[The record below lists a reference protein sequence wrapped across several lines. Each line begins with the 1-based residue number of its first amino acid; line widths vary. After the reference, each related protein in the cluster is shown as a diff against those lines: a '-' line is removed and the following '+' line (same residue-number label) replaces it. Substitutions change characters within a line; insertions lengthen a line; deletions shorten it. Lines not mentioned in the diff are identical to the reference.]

1 MGFSDDIMKL
11 RYSWDK
17 ADGTKET
24 WEDIAKRVSKFILS
38 PIDFTDREL
47 YQEKIEKMIA
57 ERKFIPGGR
66 FLAQAGRDYH
76 QVNNCFLLRAEDTR
90 ESWGDLANKATV
102 MLMSGGGLGIDYSNL
117 RPKNS
122 PLKRSGGVSSGSIPL
137 MKMINE
143 IGRGVMAGGKR
154 RCLPVGTLIETSRGL
169 IPIEQINIGDLAK
182 TRNGYYPITG
192 KLNQGNQKTIIIK
205 TQNGDLECT
214 PNHRVAVFDTIN
226 TYTFKMAKDLTK
238 EDRLVFSQEK
248 SVFENEYDM
257 PQYTPLTF
265 SDHAHTTTSIK
276 IPKLDR
282 DIAWLIGLFHG
293 DGYVG
298 IFNHGVGKRNGRVS
312 ISCSHNYMK
321 LMEKA
326 IAQLKRFGVNA
337 SIKKYENYSN
347 VVVSSVQLA
356 EYFLQFKTANSTM
369 TIPDFIMNNS
379 DSKIRAS
386 YLAGLFDA
394 DGSENT
400 RPLNM
405 VSSVY
410 PEYLKQVQNLI
421 STLGI
426 ASRLKLRRK
435 AKNNFQNLFVV
446 NIATKKQFRMVEK
459 EIMKYSLKYIGKRE
473 IKNAQFSYTFSKNI
487 LKNSFEKYPKEL
499 KNRLAD
505 YSSDFIEKIIKKKFN
520 ILPISIVSIEDG
532 RNIETWDIEVDGVE
546 EFITNGYIV
555 HNSAI
560 WAGLRWSHGD
570 IFDFIEAKNWTEEVK
585 KIKEKDFDFPAPL
598 DMTNIS
604 VILDKDFFNA
614 YDDKENILHKHA
626 KDVYWKVVESMV
638 RNGEPGFSVDYDNK
652 NESLR
657 NACTEIVSEDDCDVC
672 CLGSINLPKIKDIEE
687 LKEVTNLAILFL
699 LSGTEYSDVPH
710 PKVKEVK
717 RRNRRLGL
725 GLMGIHEWLIR
736 NGQKYEPNLLFG
748 EWLQNWKDESERASE
763 KWSRE
768 LGVSKPIKLR
778 ALAPNGTISIAG
790 GQTTSGIEPI
800 FSLAYKRRY
809 LTPEGWKQQYVVDFV
824 AERLHEE
831 GYDMNKVE
839 DSYSLAMNVEKR
851 ISFQAFVQG
860 YVDNAISSTINTPPF
875 GSIGNNDPKKF
886 GEILYKYLPKLRGI
900 TVYPDGSRGG
910 QPLTSVDFNEA
921 INKKNVVFEGNEECV
936 DGVCG
941 L

>member
-17 ADGTKET
+17 VDGTKET
-24 WEDIAKRVSKFILS
+24 WEDISKRVSKFILS
-38 PIDFTDREL
+38 PIDFTDRDL

-90 ESWGDLANKATV
+90 ESWGDLANKATI

-122 PLKRSGGVSSGSIPL
+122 PLKRSGGFSSGSIPL

-154 RCLPVGTLIETSRGL
+154 R
-169 IPIEQINIGDLAK
+169 
-182 TRNGYYPITG
+182 
-192 KLNQGNQKTIIIK
+192 
-205 TQNGDLECT
+205 
-214 PNHRVAVFDTIN
+214 
-226 TYTFKMAKDLTK
+226 
-238 EDRLVFSQEK
+238 
-248 SVFENEYDM
+248 
-257 PQYTPLTF
+257 
-265 SDHAHTTTSIK
+265 
-276 IPKLDR
+276 
-282 DIAWLIGLFHG
+282 
-293 DGYVG
+293 
-298 IFNHGVGKRNGRVS
+298 
-312 ISCSHNYMK
+312 
-321 LMEKA
+321 
-326 IAQLKRFGVNA
+326 
-337 SIKKYENYSN
+337 
-347 VVVSSVQLA
+347 
-356 EYFLQFKTANSTM
+356 
-369 TIPDFIMNNS
+369 
-379 DSKIRAS
+379 
-386 YLAGLFDA
+386 
-394 DGSENT
+394 
-400 RPLNM
+400 
-405 VSSVY
+405 
-410 PEYLKQVQNLI
+410 
-421 STLGI
+421 
-426 ASRLKLRRK
+426 
-435 AKNNFQNLFVV
+435 
-446 NIATKKQFRMVEK
+446 
-459 EIMKYSLKYIGKRE
+459 
-473 IKNAQFSYTFSKNI
+473 
-487 LKNSFEKYPKEL
+487 
-499 KNRLAD
+499 
-505 YSSDFIEKIIKKKFN
+505 
-520 ILPISIVSIEDG
+520 
-532 RNIETWDIEVDGVE
+532 
-546 EFITNGYIV
+546 
-555 HNSAI
+555 SAI

-604 VILDKDFFNA
+604 VILDKDFFDA
-614 YDDKENILHKHA
+614 YDDKENPLHKHA
-626 KDVYWKVVESMV
+626 KDIYWKVVESMV

-736 NGQKYEPNLLFG
+736 NGQKYEPNELFG

-886 GEILYKYLPKLRGI
+886 GETLYKYLPKLRGI

-921 INKKNVVFEGNEECV
+921 ITKKNVVFEGNEECV
-936 DGVCG
+936 DGICG